1 MQLEDFV
8 QKFGACFN
16 QTDPATIK
24 ADTRFRELEEWGSM
38 MALIV
43 IAMVD
48 GDFGKTLTA
57 DDLKSANTVE
67 QLFEI
72 VKNK

>member
-1 MQLEDFV
+1 MLLNDFV
-8 QKFGACFN
+8 QKFAGCFH
-16 QTDPATIK
+16 QTDPASISGQ
-24 ADTRFRELEEWGSM
+24 TRFRELEEWGSM

-48 GDFGKTLTA
+48 SDFGKTVTA
-57 DDLKSANTVE
+57 DDLKSAETVE
-67 QLFEI
+67 ALFVL

>member
-1 MQLEDFV
+1 MTLALFT
-8 QKFGACFN
+8 QKFADCFH
-16 QTDPATIK
+16 QTDPALIQPSTH
-24 ADTRFRELEEWGSM
+24 FRQLEEWGSM

-48 GDFGKTLTA
+48 SDCGKTLSA
-57 DDLKSANTVE
+57 EDLRAAQTVQ

-72 VKNK
+72 VQQK

>member
-1 MQLEDFV
+1 MELEDFI
-8 QKFGACFN
+8 QKLAACFN
-16 QTDPATIK
+16 QTDAAAIN

-43 IAMVD
+43 IAMID
-48 GDFGKTLTA
+48 GDYGKTITA
-57 DDLKSANTVE
+57 EDLKNAQTVAG
-67 QLFEI
+67 LFEM

>member
-1 MQLEDFV
+1 MELEDFTR
-8 QKFGACFN
+8 KFAACFN
-16 QTDPATIK
+16 QTDPALITGETAFK
-24 ADTRFRELEEWGSM
+24 QLEEWGSM

-48 GDFGKTLTA
+48 SDYGKTLHSE
-57 DDLKSANTVE
+57 DLKNAQTVK

-72 VKNK
+72 VNSR